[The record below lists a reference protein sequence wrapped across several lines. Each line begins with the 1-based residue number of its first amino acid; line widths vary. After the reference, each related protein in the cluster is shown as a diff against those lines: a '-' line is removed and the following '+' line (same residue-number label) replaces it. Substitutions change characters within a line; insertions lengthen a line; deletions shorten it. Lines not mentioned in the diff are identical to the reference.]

1 MPRSKDDARLTLRQV
16 QHRHDVPD
24 PVPAVAVVLDAGQ
37 TGDVEDAGP
46 EPVPGGHRLLGI
58 VGHPEIEH
66 RGQLVAAQQRAVMEE
81 PLAVAR
87 EVDRV
92 RVDRRREQV
101 VEGLLGVGGDVVKV
115 AVAVDVEP
123 LVGDRIA

>member
-1 MPRSKDDARLTLRQV
+1 
-16 QHRHDVPD
+16 
-24 PVPAVAVVLDAGQ
+24 
-37 TGDVEDAGP
+37 
-46 EPVPGGHRLLGI
+46 
-58 VGHPEIEH
+58 
-66 RGQLVAAQQRAVMEE
+66 MEE

-115 AVAVDVEP
+115 AVAIDVEP